1 MEIYHVQLPNP
12 RDIVLLDFYVENI
25 GSDEFGPVKDAW
37 MRVRGF
43 CIKIVHR
50 IGGDGMGLIK
60 GYHEDGPKDMPF
72 LGHVDV
78 CREFEEGG
86 IYGHSDGV
94 EFTLLQVSRWMF
106 GHAGASTTYSIAC
119 LMLAEVEGRAGAYK
133 RVGMVYAYAIVDS
146 WDVWEEKE
154 LALI

>member
-94 EFTLLQVSRWMF
+94 EFTLLQSQPV
-106 GHAGASTTYSIAC
+106 
-119 LMLAEVEGRAGAYK
+119 
-133 RVGMVYAYAIVDS
+133 
-146 WDVWEEKE
+146 DVWPRRR
-154 LALI
+154 LNDVFYCLSDAGRG